1 MVVFPLTFNKAGVSI
16 RQRPSQSSLWCPEC
30 KHWGGWC
37 RLSQRHLSMEERLRN
52 QKYAGKQLEFCAR
65 IKNQIKRGCRVL
77 IERPWSSDMWQYG
90 HMAKVTRNMFK
101 CRAGFNAYG
110 LVGDSKTPSL
120 KPTAIMVSHAH
131 VQDLART

>member
-1 MVVFPLTFNKAGVSI
+1 MQAL
-16 RQRPSQSSLWCPEC
+16 
-30 KHWGGWC
+30 GGWC

-110 LVGDSKTPSL
+110 LVDDSKTPSL